1 MTFLASN
8 DHRGHSS
15 LPAFLRGPIRS
26 VSTQHLTQCTRSRFQ
41 QALSHSDARAPSL
54 QWPVPSLCSV
64 DGLLAPTLGCFP
76 QRIWVMTWTNNKM
89 FVWTA
94 LLWKSCSG
102 VLMIHPNYYH
112 FSAKLANNK
121 LSCLVLFIILMRRSP
136 HLSQTTEEI
145 KEWKEPNWGTQCDLS
160 SKAKICPRKF
170 QPKWES
176 GTENTTCL
184 RIGWLENICHL
195 DKQWEKLNKKS
206 AKRQERVK
214 IWFNC
219 FTCSSRHQ

>member
-1 MTFLASN
+1 MTTEVTHLFLLFSE
-8 DHRGHSS
+8 DQSEVCQPS
-15 LPAFLRGPIRS
+15 I
-26 VSTQHLTQCTRSRFQ
+26 
-41 QALSHSDARAPSL
+41 SHSAHDPVSSRLSPIQMLGLRAFS
-54 QWPVPSLCSV
+54 
-64 DGLLAPTLGCFP
+64 GLSQACALWMGCLAPTLGCFP